1 MTQGQALAHSDRLL
15 GQLRSVL
22 NNEPPKQAF
31 QSFVEILRRSFDWYN
46 RVGIYLVRGD
56 KLVLEVYAGDAE
68 TEHVTIP
75 IGQGI
80 CGFAAKTGET
90 VVVPDVSRDPR
101 YLMCFPSTRSE
112 IVVPIKGKKGVI
124 GEIDIDSDKLTAF
137 SKSDEK
143 FLEVASQELA
153 SYLEKRL

>member
-1 MTQGQALAHSDRLL
+1 MTQGQALAASERLL
-15 GQLRSVL
+15 EQLRSAL

-31 QSFVEILRRSFDWYN
+31 HSFVETLRRSFDWYN
-46 RVGIYLVRGD
+46 WVGIYLVKGD
-56 KLVLEVYAGDAE
+56 KLVLEAYAGDAE

-80 CGFAAKTGET
+80 CGFAAKAGET

-101 YLMCFPSTRSE
+101 YLMCFASTRSE
-112 IVVPIKGKKGVI
+112 IVVPIRGKNGVV
-124 GEIDIDSDKLTAF
+124 GEIDIDSDKLAAF

-143 FLEVASQELA
+143 FLEVAARELA
-153 SYLEKRL
+153 SYLGKRL

>member
-1 MTQGQALAHSDRLL
+1 M
-15 GQLRSVL
+15 
-22 NNEPPKQAF
+22 
-31 QSFVEILRRSFDWYN
+31 
-46 RVGIYLVRGD
+46 VRGD
-56 KLVLEVYAGDAE
+56 KLVLEAYAGDAE

-90 VVVPDVSRDPR
+90 VIVPDVSRDPR

-112 IVVPIKGKKGVI
+112 IVVPIMGENGVI
-124 GEIDIDSDKLTAF
+124 GEIDIDSDKLAAF

-143 FLEVASQELA
+143 FLEAAAGKLA

>member
-1 MTQGQALAHSDRLL
+1 MTQGQALAHSERLL
-15 GQLRSVL
+15 QQLRTAL

-46 RVGIYLVRGD
+46 WIGVYLVKGD
-56 KLVLEVYAGDAE
+56 KLVLEAYAGDAE

-80 CGFAAKTGET
+80 CGFVAKTGET

-112 IVVPIKGKKGVI
+112 IVVPIIGKKWVI
-124 GEIDIDSDKLTAF
+124 GEIDIDSDRLAAF

-143 FLEVASQELA
+143 FLEAAARELA